1 MTFNIDRILVKGRWI
16 KICSNLERRNH
27 SHSTTLPEMWTHNCV
42 KSGMTATLRGE
53 PCNWC
58 DVTEEDVMDMEM
70 NSPHDI
76 LEDPNGTNN

>member
-1 MTFNIDRILVKGRWI
+1 MTSK
-16 KICSNLERRNH
+16 
-27 SHSTTLPEMWTHNCV
+27 MWTHNCV

-76 LEDPNGTNN
+76 LEDPNGRSN